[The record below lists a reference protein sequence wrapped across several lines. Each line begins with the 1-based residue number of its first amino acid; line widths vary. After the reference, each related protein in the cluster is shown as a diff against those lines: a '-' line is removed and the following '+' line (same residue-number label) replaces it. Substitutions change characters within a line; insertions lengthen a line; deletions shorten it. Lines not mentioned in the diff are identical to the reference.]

1 MLRAAQRSHRAVAS
15 VRRPLFSP
23 ANLAK
28 AIGVL
33 TAAILAGVFLSGGT
47 FAYLNATDA
56 LPSATIKAGSATLTT
71 TGSPLVLTGLY
82 PGSTQSAAFTIN
94 NTGIVPLILNVSGVG
109 APAADANSLS
119 AALTIRVDM
128 TTAAAGCSTL
138 PGTPGWQSTF
148 AATLPTATTPVSLN
162 STLAPG
168 ASATLCLSASLP
180 LNAPSA
186 VQGGTTKSFSVTIG
200 GVQS

>member
-1 MLRAAQRSHRAVAS
+1 

-28 AIGVL
+28 AIGVI
-33 TAAILAGVFLSGGT
+33 AVAIVASVVLSGGT

-56 LPSATIKAGSATLTT
+56 VPAATIKAGSAALTT

-94 NTGIVPLILNVSGVG
+94 NTGDVPLILNVSGVG

-119 AALTIRVDM
+119 AALTIRVDV
-128 TTAAAGCSTL
+128 TTAGCSTL
-138 PGTPGWQSTF
+138 PGTAGWQSTF
-148 AATLPTATTPVSLN
+148 AATLPTANTPVSLG
-162 STLAPG
+162 STVAAG
-168 ASATLCLSASLP
+168 ATATLCLSATLQP
-180 LNAPSA
+180 NAPNG